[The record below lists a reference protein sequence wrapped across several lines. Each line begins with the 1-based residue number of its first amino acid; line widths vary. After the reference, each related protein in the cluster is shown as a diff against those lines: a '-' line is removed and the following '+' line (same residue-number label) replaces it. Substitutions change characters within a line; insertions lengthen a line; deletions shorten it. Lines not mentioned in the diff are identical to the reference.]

1 LVFFGLEVEMK
12 IAYFDCFSGASGDM
26 LLGALVDCGM
36 DPGVLEKIISSLGLA
51 RACRVR
57 IERVLKNK
65 ISATQIFIEL
75 TSEDQPQR
83 TLSDIRE
90 IITNSDLSA
99 DVKTQSLSVFQRL
112 AEAEAKIHGCRP
124 DNIHFHEVGAI
135 DSIVDI
141 VGVVAGL
148 EALGVQEVFASP
160 LPLGSGFAK
169 TQHGQ
174 IPLPS
179 PATVELLKGV
189 PVYGSGT
196 ASEMVTPTGAALLR
210 EFVRRFGPIPA
221 MEITKIGYGAGIRDL
236 SDRPNV
242 IRLLIGEA
250 LSSMESKTDLVM
262 LLETAID
269 DASPELM
276 GYVME
281 RLLEEGALDVAFF
294 PVHMKKNRPGVHLE
308 VIARPQEADR
318 LCDIILSEITT
329 LGVRYQMV
337 QRKVLERWQEEI
349 ESPWGS
355 LRIKKVRRVSGEVW
369 IVPEYEACKEVA
381 RKHKISLGRVFAWVE
396 RLNE

>member
-1 LVFFGLEVEMK
+1 MK

-57 IERVLKNK
+57 IEKVLKNK

-329 LGVRYQMV
+329 LGIRYQML

>member
-1 LVFFGLEVEMK
+1 MK

-57 IERVLKNK
+57 IEKVLKNK

-148 EALGVQEVFASP
+148 EALGVEEVFASP

-179 PATVELLKGV
+179 PATVELLKCV

-221 MEITKIGYGAGIRDL
+221 MEIRKVGYGAGISDL

-242 IRLLIGEA
+242 VRLLMGEA

-329 LGVRYQMV
+329 LGVRYQML

-381 RKHKISLGRVFAWVE
+381 RKHRISLGRVFAWVE

>member
-1 LVFFGLEVEMK
+1 MK

-329 LGVRYQMV
+329 LGIRYQML

-381 RKHKISLGRVFAWVE
+381 RKHRISLGRVFAWVE

>member
-1 LVFFGLEVEMK
+1 MK

-148 EALGVQEVFASP
+148 EALGVEEVFASP

-329 LGVRYQMV
+329 LGVRYQML

>member
-1 LVFFGLEVEMK
+1 MK

-51 RACRVR
+51 RACKVR
-57 IERVLKNK
+57 IEKVLKNK

-148 EALGVQEVFASP
+148 EALGVEEVFASP

-179 PATVELLKGV
+179 PATVELLKCV

-329 LGVRYQMV
+329 LGVRYQML

>member
-1 LVFFGLEVEMK
+1 MK

-36 DPGVLEKIISSLGLA
+36 DPGVLEKIISFLGLA

-124 DNIHFHEVGAI
+124 DNIHFHEVGAM

-141 VGVVAGL
+141 VGVLAGL

-242 IRLLIGEA
+242 VRLLIGEA

-329 LGVRYQMV
+329 LGVRYQML

-381 RKHKISLGRVFAWVE
+381 RKHRISLGRVFAWVE

>member
-1 LVFFGLEVEMK
+1 MK

-329 LGVRYQMV
+329 LGIRYQML